1 LTPHDGL
8 WIDLTGCAHLHGEQE
23 RFCRRLRAFR
33 GRAGFTARVAVADTA
48 GGAHALAY
56 FGPADITIVQ
66 SGKTAEALMPLSA
79 ANPETSGRAVSL
91 GGLSEIDPL
100 EIAHVEGTF
109 GLGPVSVSLCGE
121 RPYKAHGAAFIE
133 DDAQHI
139 VLGPVSKFTCS
150 ARAAIVAT
158 ASITVPASAA
168 TPARSSRPDRGEE
181 TGVSK
186 RKIQAKVS
194 TGIGGLDQILRG
206 GLPSSNLYIMQG
218 APGAG
223 KTTAALQFLRAGV
236 EAGERCIY
244 VSLSQTAAELT
255 AIAQSHGWTLDGI
268 RIEELSASDAVNGG
282 ADQTIFQTAEL
293 RLDETRQAIEQAI
306 EEHKPQRLVYD
317 SLLEIRL
324 ITGDTP
330 RFRREL
336 LGFKA
341 FLAKRNV
348 VALLLDT
355 QSSEAAT
362 SGEEV
367 DGYHDMAIREG
378 EGVVVFPRIIPGD
391 AVDTRKAQL
400 IKSGVDTL
408 DAMFG
413 GGQESGTTTL
423 VIGQSGTGKSTMAS
437 LYATA
442 ALQRG
447 EHVALFLFE
456 ERLET
461 FFRRSEGLGMDLR
474 QFYKDGQ
481 LIIRDF
487 NPNEISPGEFAQIV
501 QSIVTEFKTRV
512 VVIDSFT
519 GYLNSLPHR
528 EKAVRDIQS
537 LLKYLARSGVLT
549 MLIVAQHGLLGQN
562 VGIDVDV
569 SFLGDTVLLLRIM
582 EDEGRLRRNIT
593 VVKKRHGPHDLDVHE
608 LFIKSSGITVV
619 PFNPLPTA

>member
-1 LTPHDGL
+1 L
-8 WIDLTGCAHLHGEQE
+8 GEQ
-23 RFCRRLRAFR
+23 FQ
-33 GRAGFTARVAVADTA
+33 
-48 GGAHALAY
+48 GA
-56 FGPADITIVQ
+56 
-66 SGKTAEALMPLSA
+66 
-79 ANPETSGRAVSL
+79 
-91 GGLSEIDPL
+91 
-100 EIAHVEGTF
+100 
-109 GLGPVSVSLCGE
+109 
-121 RPYKAHGAAFIE
+121 
-133 DDAQHI
+133 
-139 VLGPVSKFTCS
+139 
-150 ARAAIVAT
+150 
-158 ASITVPASAA
+158 TVPKTKTVP
-168 TPARSSRPDRGEE
+168 TP
-181 TGVSK
+181 
-186 RKIQAKVS
+186 
-194 TGIGGLDQILRG
+194 TGIAGLDEILRG
-206 GLPSSNLYIMQG
+206 GLPPSNLYMLQG

-223 KTTAALQFLRAGV
+223 KTTAALQFLRAGI

-244 VSLSQTAAELT
+244 VSLSQTAAELE
-255 AIAQSHGWTLDGI
+255 AIARSHGWTLDGI
-268 RIEELSASDAVNGG
+268 RVEELSASDALNGA

-306 EEHKPQRLVYD
+306 EEHKPSRLVYD

-324 ITGDTP
+324 LTGDTP

-336 LGFKA
+336 IGFKA

-355 QSSEAAT
+355 QTGAALN
-362 SGEEV
+362 GEEV
-367 DGYHDMAIREG
+367 EGIAHGVIRFDKTLEEYGTVRRRIEVSKMRGVPIADGYHDMAIREG
-378 EGVVVFPRIIPGD
+378 EGVVVFPRIVPGD
-391 AVDTRKAQL
+391 APDKTKPEL
-400 IKSGVDTL
+400 IKSGVETL

-413 GGQESGTTTL
+413 GGQESGTITL

-442 ALQRG
+442 ALNRG
-447 EHVALFLFE
+447 ENVALFLFE

-474 QFYKDGQ
+474 KYYDDGQ
-481 LIIRDF
+481 LNIRDF
-487 NPNEISPGEFAQIV
+487 NPNEISPGEFAQVVQGIV
-501 QSIVTEFKTRV
+501 EADGSRV

-569 SFLGDTVLLLRIM
+569 SFLGDTVLLLRII
-582 EDEGRLRRNIT
+582 EHEGRLRRSIT

-608 LFIKSSGITVV
+608 LVIVSDGISVL
-619 PFNPLPTA
+619 PYNPLPEKT